1 MPPLGGGPTKAL
13 RVNSST
19 MITARKGLPV
29 SLGEDGAKLR
39 TLTTDGY
46 PGACPFYLGKTR
58 NCAVTIGGSNDSY
71 IRW

>member
-1 MPPLGGGPTKAL
+1 
-13 RVNSST
+13 

-29 SLGEDGAKLR
+29 SLGGDGAKLR

-46 PGACPFYLGKTR
+46 PGACPFYPEKTQP
-58 NCAVTIGGSNDSY
+58 CGDYDGSRDPR